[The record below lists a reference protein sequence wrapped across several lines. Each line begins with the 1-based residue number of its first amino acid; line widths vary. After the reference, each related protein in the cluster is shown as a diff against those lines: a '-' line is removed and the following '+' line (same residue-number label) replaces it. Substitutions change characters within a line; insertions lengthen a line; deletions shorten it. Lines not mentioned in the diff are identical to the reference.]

1 MNNDFQAFSRHTSD
15 FTQIRTFQNFLA
27 EFYFTHIGEMSQQIK
42 KKLKTLPRIFFG
54 ADHGGYGLKQ
64 ELIGFVKGMG

>member
-1 MNNDFQAFSRHTSD
+1 MGFFHFSRKTSD
-15 FTQIRTFQNFLA
+15 LKKKSYLA
-27 EFYFTHIGEMSQQIK
+27 EFASREMSQQIK